1 MATPK
6 VAPWPAI
13 PISKPEE
20 VYAGL
25 SDQAKEYPL
34 FLESI
39 VRQEHNFE
47 KPEALSRLRVLDCS
61 TRMMIGHWCSSML
74 AELGAEVIQVEPPG
88 GDPLRQNTPFGRR
101 QYMFRDKE
109 TGEEVGGQFLHEM
122 RNKLSITLN
131 LDTEEGRE
139 ILKKLAVQS
148 DVVIENAPPGQWD
161 SWGIGY
167 RQLSETILG

>member
-61 TRMMIGHWCSSML
+61 TRMMIGHWCSSMRSEEHTS
-74 AELGAEVIQVEPPG
+74 ELQS
-88 GDPLRQNTPFGRR
+88 R
-101 QYMFRDKE
+101 
-109 TGEEVGGQFLHEM
+109 LHLVCRLLLE
-122 RNKLSITLN
+122 
-131 LDTEEGRE
+131 
-139 ILKKLAVQS
+139 KKKKARKTQ
-148 DVVIENAPPGQWD
+148 
-161 SWGIGY
+161 
-167 RQLSETILG
+167 

>member
-39 VRQEHNFE
+39 LRQEHNFE

-61 TRMMIGHWCSSML
+61 TRMTIGHWCSSQL

-88 GDPLRQNTPFGRR
+88 RTAFRR
-101 QYMFRDKE
+101 QIPLA
-109 TGEEVGGQFLHEM
+109 GERQCS
-122 RNKLSITLN
+122 RA
-131 LDTEEGRE
+131 
-139 ILKKLAVQS
+139 KKLGGKV
-148 DVVIENAPPGQWD
+148 E
-161 SWGIGY
+161 
-167 RQLSETILG
+167 E

>member
-1 MATPK
+1 
-6 VAPWPAI
+6 
-13 PISKPEE
+13 
-20 VYAGL
+20 
-25 SDQAKEYPL
+25 
-34 FLESI
+34 
-39 VRQEHNFE
+39 
-47 KPEALSRLRVLDCS
+47 
-61 TRMMIGHWCSSML
+61 MMIGHWCSSML

-109 TGEEVGGQFLHEM
+109 TGEEVGGQFLPQM

-148 DVVIENAPPGQWD
+148 EEVVENAPPGQRD
-161 SWGIGY
+161 SWGIRY
-167 RQLSETILG
+167 RQASEINPRLINGGVGRR

>member
-25 SDQAKEYPL
+25 SEQAKEYPL

-39 VRQEHNFE
+39 LRQEKNFE

-74 AELGAEVIQVEPPG
+74 SELGDEVIQVEPPG
-88 GDPLRQNTPFGRR
+88 GDTLRQNTQFGKRE
-101 QYMFRDKE
+101 YKLRDRDRGME
-109 TGEEVGGQFLHEM
+109 
-122 RNKLSITLN
+122 
-131 LDTEEGRE
+131 
-139 ILKKLAVQS
+139 
-148 DVVIENAPPGQWD
+148 
-161 SWGIGY
+161 
-167 RQLSETILG
+167 